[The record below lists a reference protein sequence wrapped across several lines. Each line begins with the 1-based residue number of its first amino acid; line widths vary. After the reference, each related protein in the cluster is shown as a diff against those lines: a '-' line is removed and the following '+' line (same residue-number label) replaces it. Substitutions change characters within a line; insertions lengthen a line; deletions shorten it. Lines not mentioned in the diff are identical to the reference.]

1 CSLREK
7 KEESMNH
14 PLRPRLRQAGIV
26 GLLLTTAIG
35 SGILLGWLLSTDL
48 TGRVVQSR
56 RSSGASPSA
65 IARTTPSPTP
75 AAPLAIVRTPTLR
88 PPPSR
93 PAVAT
98 DEPASTTVITAT
110 AEPATAL
117 FQQIV
122 AAEAGLRSGEL
133 EAVIDYG
140 NGSRSSAQVRFD
152 LGTAQILPRL
162 DFKTAYQSASS
173 TQTIEEITI
182 GDRTWER
189 HDEQSWNSV
198 PARKGMWDQIRFF
211 LPGAQ
216 YGSDPSYSQQQ
227 DRALLRWYDATRDA
241 DVTLTV
247 DRETSTP
254 LLLERHTRST
264 GLTLTVTYP
273 GWNTPIEILP
283 PVDGIQ

>member
-1 CSLREK
+1 
-7 KEESMNH
+7 M
-14 PLRPRLRQAGIV
+14 
-26 GLLLTTAIG
+26 LLLTTAIG

-48 TGRVVQSR
+48 TGQAAQSR
-56 RSSGASPSA
+56 RSSRARPSA
-65 IARTTPSPTP
+65 GTTTVPSPAL
-75 AAPLAIVRTPTLR
+75 AAPPAIVRTPTLR
-88 PPPSR
+88 PSPSI
-93 PAVAT
+93 AAIAT
-98 DEPASTTVITAT
+98 DEPASTAVITAT
-110 AEPATAL
+110 AEPATVL

-133 EAVIDYG
+133 AAVMDYG

-152 LGTAQILPRL
+152 LGTAQITPRL
-162 DFKTAYQSASS
+162 DFKTAYQGASS
-173 TQTIEEITI
+173 TQKVEEITI
-182 GDRTWER
+182 GDRSWER
-189 HDEQSWNSV
+189 RDAQSWTSV

-247 DRETSTP
+247 DPETNIP
-254 LLLERHTRST
+254 LLLERHTRGT
-264 GLTLTVTYP
+264 GLTLTVTYT

-283 PVDGIQ
+283 PVDGAQ